1 MLSGVD
7 CWSLIPSIPTTVRAF
22 IFSIII
28 LTHNSKAIEING
40 PINKYGVRK
49 CQTGWSFIATALEIQ
64 LILLTKHLSTVK
76 MNAMHSRSSR
86 FVQFTKWFLIL
97 KSVNCVQHLNTINN
111 NNANVH
117 RYILVRANVMCTHMC
132 SKKAQRMRV
141 SIIRIV
147 CDLFFFP
154 SICLGVFCAVWIWIE
169 RIVCS
174 LTWWWALTNSKNTI
188 WQNSWCVKRNMKISF
203 DM

>member
-28 LTHNSKAIEING
+28 LTHNLKAIEING

-76 MNAMHSRSSR
+76 MNAMHSRLSR
-86 FVQFTKWFLIL
+86 FVQFTKSFLIL

-132 SKKAQRMRV
+132 SKKSPTNACVYHSDRLRSLFL
-141 SIIRIV
+141 SIH
-147 CDLFFFP
+147 LP
-154 SICLGVFCAVWIWIE
+154 GCLLCCMDMDRAHCMQFDVLMSADKLKE
-169 RIVCS
+169 YN
-174 LTWWWALTNSKNTI
+174 LTE
-188 WQNSWCVKRNMKISF
+188 
-203 DM
+203 